1 MRDLLQKYACY
12 KCYNFMHKIIAV
24 SFCAY
29 FVQFMKLFFLYICY
43 IFDITKLWERIIGIL
58 KGEVSYGRKEVFEM
72 V

>member
-1 MRDLLQKYACY
+1 
-12 KCYNFMHKIIAV
+12 MHKIIAV

-58 KGEVSYGRKEVFEM
+58 KGEVSHGRKEVFEM